1 MATQKEIALLGAF
14 SMGCTFKNG
23 MKIVHMPADDI
34 NAQTVKHVCMEL
46 RGFSFLQPIETIVQ
60 DHLTYWI
67 VRVWSCPYCGK
78 LYWFTSEAGRL
89 FGEQAIIHN
98 QQKKFMQMRGMDTR
112 MVPPESFYAVLM
124 TDEDDTNMNYNPSFD
139 SLDTDSSATN
149 LSYINGLD
157 QANIFDQYNPQTN
170 QAPINLDALDPMKS
184 SSSSKQ
190 IAKKQELEHVQSQFD
205 DIDW

>member
-23 MKIVHMPADDI
+23 MKIVHMPTDDI

-89 FGEQAIIHN
+89 VGEHAVIHN
-98 QQKKFMQMRGMDTR
+98 QQKKFMQMQGIDTR
-112 MVPPESFYAVLM
+112 MVPPESFYSVLM

-139 SLDTDSSATN
+139 TLDTDVSGNN
-149 LSYINGLD
+149 LNFIGFD
-157 QANIFDQYNPQTN
+157 TQNIPSN
-170 QAPINLDALDPMKS
+170 QAPINLDALDPMLS
-184 SSSSKQ
+184 SSSIKQ
-190 IAKKQELEHVQSQFD
+190 KAKQDELKHAQSQFD
-205 DIDW
+205 NIDW

>member
-89 FGEQAIIHN
+89 AGEQAVIHN
-98 QQKKFMQMRGMDTR
+98 QQKKFMQMQGIDTR
-112 MVPPESFYAVLM
+112 MVPPESFYSVLM
-124 TDEDDTNMNYNPSFD
+124 TDEDNTNMNYNPSFD
-139 SLDTDSSATN
+139 TLDTDVSGNN
-149 LSYINGLD
+149 LNFIGFD
-157 QANIFDQYNPQTN
+157 TQNIPSN
-170 QAPINLDALDPMKS
+170 QAPINLDALDPMLS
-184 SSSSKQ
+184 SSSIKQKAKQDELKHAQSK
-190 IAKKQELEHVQSQFD
+190 FD
-205 DIDW
+205 NIDW

>member
-34 NAQTVKHVCMEL
+34 TAQTVKHVCMEL

-89 FGEQAIIHN
+89 VGEQAVIHN
-98 QQKKFMQMRGMDTR
+98 QQKKFMQMQGIDTR
-112 MVPPESFYAVLM
+112 MVPPESFYSVLM

-139 SLDTDSSATN
+139 TLDTDVSGNN
-149 LSYINGLD
+149 LNFID
-157 QANIFDQYNPQTN
+157 FDTQNIPSN
-170 QAPINLDALDPMKS
+170 QAPINLDALDPMLS
-184 SSSSKQ
+184 SSSIKQ
-190 IAKKQELEHVQSQFD
+190 KAKQDELKHAQSQFD
-205 DIDW
+205 NIDW

>member
-23 MKIVHMPADDI
+23 MKIVHMPVDDI

-60 DHLTYWI
+60 DHLTYWT

-89 FGEQAIIHN
+89 VGEQAVIHN
-98 QQKKFMQMRGMDTR
+98 QQKKFMQMQGMDTR
-112 MVPPESFYAVLM
+112 MVPPESFYSVLM

-139 SLDTDSSATN
+139 TLDTDVSGNN
-149 LSYINGLD
+149 LNFIGFD
-157 QANIFDQYNPQTN
+157 TQNIPSN
-170 QAPINLDALDPMKS
+170 QAPINLDALDPMLS
-184 SSSSKQ
+184 SSSIKQ
-190 IAKKQELEHVQSQFD
+190 KAKQDELKHAQSQFD
-205 DIDW
+205 NIDW

>member
-60 DHLTYWI
+60 DHLTYWT

-89 FGEQAIIHN
+89 VGEQAVIHN
-98 QQKKFMQMRGMDTR
+98 QQKKFMQMQGMDTR
-112 MVPPESFYAVLM
+112 MVPPESFYSVLM

-139 SLDTDSSATN
+139 TLDTDVSGNN
-149 LSYINGLD
+149 LNFIGFD
-157 QANIFDQYNPQTN
+157 TQNIPSN
-170 QAPINLDALDPMKS
+170 QAPINLDALDPMLS
-184 SSSSKQ
+184 SSSIKQ
-190 IAKKQELEHVQSQFD
+190 KAKQDELKHAQSQFD
-205 DIDW
+205 NIDW

>member
-34 NAQTVKHVCMEL
+34 TAQTVKHVCMEL

-89 FGEQAIIHN
+89 VGEQAVIHN
-98 QQKKFMQMRGMDTR
+98 QQKKFMQMQGIDTR
-112 MVPPESFYAVLM
+112 MVPPESFYSVLM

-139 SLDTDSSATN
+139 TLDTDVSGNN
-149 LSYINGLD
+149 LNFIGFD
-157 QANIFDQYNPQTN
+157 TQNIPSN
-170 QAPINLDALDPMKS
+170 QAPINLDALDPMLS
-184 SSSSKQ
+184 SSSIKQKAKQDELKHAQSK
-190 IAKKQELEHVQSQFD
+190 FD
-205 DIDW
+205 NIDW

>member
-14 SMGCTFKNG
+14 SIGCTFKNG

-60 DHLTYWI
+60 DHLTYWT

-89 FGEQAIIHN
+89 VGEQAVIHN
-98 QQKKFMQMRGMDTR
+98 QQKKFMQMQGMDTR
-112 MVPPESFYAVLM
+112 MVPPESFYSVLM

-139 SLDTDSSATN
+139 TLDTDVSGNN
-149 LSYINGLD
+149 LNFIGFD
-157 QANIFDQYNPQTN
+157 TQNIPSN
-170 QAPINLDALDPMKS
+170 QAPINLDALDPMVS
-184 SSSSKQ
+184 SSSIKQ
-190 IAKKQELEHVQSQFD
+190 KAKQEELKHAQSQFD
-205 DIDW
+205 NIDW